1 MYSPFTQEHCLYY
14 VDVISVQLPLLVNS
28 WRNSHWVGAST
39 GCL

>member
-14 VDVISVQLPLLVNS
+14 ADVYSVQLLLLVNS
-28 WRNSHWVGAST
+28 WRNSHLVDAST